1 MKITLVHPYPDISAL
16 GLRVLSQC
24 LRNDGHDVVFVNLP
38 DFAGDGQVD
47 LQINADQRYSR
58 KVLDDL
64 CELAAGSGM
73 ICTSLMTNYFQSGV
87 EISQAIRREHP
98 DMFQVWGG
106 IHPTIRPA
114 ECLDHADVVISGEGE
129 DPIVELA
136 RRVANKGSWEDIP
149 SLVFRKDG
157 EMVRN
162 PMPPLEQDL
171 DRYPFPDFVLKGHHI
186 LWEDKIRPMNE
197 DLLRRYLQNGT
208 ISRMFKKIGY
218 QTMTS
223 RGCPYRCTYCI
234 NSTLWDMYKGQKFVR
249 FRSVENVVREIE
261 EVAQRFSFVNYL
273 WFSDDVFFARKLED
287 IQLFS
292 QEYKKRVGL
301 PFFILASPTSITD
314 EKYKALVEC
323 GLHTVQMG
331 IESGSKQTQTLF
343 KRTSMNNER
352 IIKAAEIIAKYTDR
366 TAPPQ
371 YDFIYDIPWE
381 TDEDRRETLR
391 LISDLPKPFRLQ
403 AFSLILYPET
413 GIYQQA
419 VKDNLI
425 VDEKAEIYNRS
436 FGRREDKYFNTLLFL
451 SQSGKFPSK
460 LMKVLIDERVSSALT
475 SKPMEPVGKVTKKA
489 LAFTRKYIRNSNFKR
504 QRILE
509 GREATA

>member
-1 MKITLVHPYPDISAL
+1 MKITLIHPYPDITAL
-16 GLRVLSQC
+16 GLRILGQ
-24 LRNDGHDVVFVNLP
+24 LLKNDGHELRFVNLP

-47 LQINADQRYSR
+47 LQVNADQRYSK

-64 CELAAGSGM
+64 CEIAAGSDM
-73 ICTSLMTNYFQSGV
+73 MAMSLMTNYWASTV
-87 EISQAIRREHP
+87 EVSERLRKEYP
-98 DMFQVWGG
+98 KMMQVFGG

-114 ECLDHADVVISGEGE
+114 ECLDYADVVISGEAEEGMV
-129 DPIVELA
+129 DLA
-136 RRVANKGSWEDIP
+136 RRVANGDSWHDIP
-149 SLVFRKDG
+149 NLVFRKDG
-157 EMVRN
+157 ELVRN
-162 PMPPLEQDL
+162 KMLPLNQNL
-171 DRYPFPDFVLKGHHI
+171 DTYPFPDFQTEGHHI
-186 LWEDKIRPMNE
+186 LWEDRIQPMTD

-249 FRSVENVVREIE
+249 FRSVENVVE
-261 EVAQRFSFVNYL
+261 EVEQVIKRYPFINYL

-287 IQLFS
+287 IQHFS
-292 QEYKKRVGL
+292 EVYKKRVGL
-301 PFFILASPTSITD
+301 PYFILASPTSITE
-314 EKYKALVEC
+314 EKYKALVDC

-331 IESGSKQTQTLF
+331 IETGSKQTQALF

-352 IIKAAEIIAKYTDR
+352 ILKAAEIIAKYCDR

-381 TDEDRRETLR
+381 TVEDQRETLR
-391 LISDLPKPFRLQ
+391 LIADMPKPFRLQ

-425 VDEKAEIYNRS
+425 VDEKTEIYNRMFS
-436 FGRREDKYFNTLLFL
+436 RREDKYFNTLLFL
-451 SQSGKFPSK
+451 SQNGKFPSK
-460 LMKVLIDERVSSALT
+460 VLKFLIDERVSNVLT
-475 SKPMEPVGKVTKKA
+475 SKPMEPVGNVTKKA
-489 LAFTRKYIRNSNFKR
+489 LMFTRKYLRNSTLKR
-504 QRILE
+504 MRALE
-509 GREATA
+509 A